1 LSDII
6 AFDAPGMKD
15 AAVLVT
21 NVQVTNKSFERT
33 KKVVPP
39 ENQCA
44 VNTILLQ
51 EDPNCVSLDQK

>member
-1 LSDII
+1 
-6 AFDAPGMKD
+6 MKD